1 MLVLPASPARLPE
14 LPTAASARV
23 LADQGQSLEHI
34 RHTLEELPAPASL
47 VGALS
52 TPAAW
57 WVVALQQWPKAEVWL
72 WDESAQPPQWYRF
85 GSAEPAPGPET
96 QAGARPANARPY
108 SGKSSLAAEIGKLQ
122 HNAYLKAVW
131 GLNDKSNEHELNT
144 IRLQAASLGHECV
157 SKVNHSIVLGKKGF
171 AAWQECQQQLRA
183 LGDGPAFE
191 QWYQPWLAE
200 HHHKIQHH
208 LGIMLGKQRQF
219 MASKKNTHQPLHS
232 RVHMP
237 DCSAHHPNSLPH
249 LKPQLFWE
257 VLIDETGTQFG
268 QDATNIPLA
277 SPDLGRV
284 VALAVPGKQ
293 SVLPEIGQHHANE
306 QSHQHND
313 TLVQHLL
320 EAPVGVLGFTV
331 KDKGILHAYS
341 WLSAV
346 HTLCRWVLRHLP
358 MHAGQPVRVDFLIE
372 QRGNAGTD
380 LAAVTELLMAE
391 LHQLDAERFANVKV
405 NMALIDKSG
414 HRYNGYVDT
423 IAHTW
428 GSQVAASKDRLKKSA
443 WLEHCLLRPTD
454 ETLGRLLLA
463 MDGEPL
469 SSHDWLALMGQLKT
483 LPEHSL
489 AQTSLQQ
496 LGERVSHQPELWQQ
510 YVTHISQ
517 ELAGKHYRLA
527 ELVPAL
533 NWLQLHTPAGH
544 TLPAALELQWLAGR
558 LAVANHLGQLNMEM
572 VARCFALSEQLK
584 EEDARLVA
592 EVLLRLVVSA
602 TNSYQ
607 FDLAGQVLDH
617 LEQLPAVALG
627 LQNQGKLLSSR
638 GQVLAFMGQHAEAR
652 HHFEQ
657 ALAVFSRL
665 SNPDLAN
672 REQAQTGLYRLFAL
686 LDDTAVSDADWVREA
701 DLYTQA
707 HLGKDLPATLRVL
720 AYSQEPQRWLHHL
733 LLRAMCLRP
742 GLAAD
747 YVIHYVQQEHQWQ
760 AGDYHPW
767 PLIGFYRGWLLHQLG
782 REQDAQEHWQHALA
796 CCAQGGATV
805 QWMGQVLTNL
815 IMSLGGQAG
824 PLDEDQLQRLHRQ
837 IPALPLAA
845 LNALNASAS
854 HEQRC
859 RCLAECLPFNFH

>member
-14 LPTAASARV
+14 LPTAVTAKV
-23 LADQGQSLEHI
+23 LADQGQPLQHI
-34 RHTLEELPAPASL
+34 RHTLAELPAPASL

-57 WVVALQQWPKAEVWL
+57 WVAALQQWPKAEVWL
-72 WDESAQPPQWYRF
+72 WDESAQPPQWCRF
-85 GSAEPAPGPET
+85 GNAEPAPGPKT
-96 QAGARPANARPY
+96 QARLATTHAGGDMPNA
-108 SGKSSLAAEIGKLQ
+108 AAHIRDLQ
-122 HNAYLKAVW
+122 KRAFLLAVW
-131 GLNDKSNEHELNT
+131 GTNDKSREHELDT
-144 IRLQAASLGHECV
+144 IRLQAAGLGHECV
-157 SKVNHSIVLGKKGF
+157 SKVNHSIALGKKGF
-171 AAWQECQQQLRA
+171 ATWQECEQQLRA

-208 LGIMLGKQRQF
+208 LGIMLSKQRKF
-219 MASKKNTHQPLHS
+219 MASKQHTHQPLHS
-232 RVHMP
+232 QLQMP
-237 DCSAHHPNSLPH
+237 DCSDHHPNSLLH
-249 LKPQLFWE
+249 LKPQPFWE
-257 VLIDETGTQFG
+257 VVIDETGSQFG
-268 QDATNIPLA
+268 QDATDIPLA

-293 SVLPEIGQHHANE
+293 AVLPEIGQHHATE

-313 TLVQHLL
+313 TLVQRLL
-320 EAPVGVLGFTV
+320 EAPVGILGFTV
-331 KDKGILHAYS
+331 KDKDILHAYS
-341 WLSAV
+341 WLSAI

-358 MHAGQPVRVDFLIE
+358 MHTGQPVRVDFLIE
-372 QRGNAGTD
+372 QRGNAGAD
-380 LAAVTELLMAE
+380 LAAVAELLMAE
-391 LHQLDAERFANVKV
+391 LHSLNAERFANVKV
-405 NMALIDKSG
+405 NMAFINKSG

-428 GSQVAASKDRLKKSA
+428 GSQAAASKDRLKKSA

-454 ETLGRLLLA
+454 ETLSRLLLA

-469 SSHDWLALMGQLKT
+469 SGHDWLALMGQLKE

-489 AQTSLQQ
+489 AQNSLQR
-496 LGERVSHQPELWQQ
+496 LGEQVAQEPGLWQQ

-517 ELAGKHYRLA
+517 ELAGKHYRLT

-533 NWLQLHTPAGH
+533 NWLQQYTPAGH
-544 TLPAALELQWLAGR
+544 ALPATLELQWLAGK

-607 FDLAGQVLDH
+607 FELAGQVLDH
-617 LEQLPAVALG
+617 LEQLSAVALG

-638 GQVLAFMGQHAEAR
+638 GQVLAFMGQHAEATSY
-652 HHFEQ
+652 FEK
-657 ALAVFSRL
+657 ALAVFARL
-665 SNPDLAN
+665 SDPSLAH
-672 REQAQTGLYRLFAL
+672 REQAQTGLYRLFTL

-701 DLYTQA
+701 ELYTQA
-707 HLGKDLPATLRVL
+707 HLGKDLPATLRAL

-782 REQDAQEHWQHALA
+782 REQDARKHWQHALA
-796 CCAQGGATV
+796 CCAQGGATL

-815 IMSLGGQAG
+815 VMSLGGQAV
-824 PLDEDQLQRLHRQ
+824 PLNEEQLQRLHRQ
-837 IPALPLAA
+837 IPALPLATLQA
-845 LNALNASAS
+845 LDASAS
-854 HEQRC
+854 HEQRGQY
-859 RCLAECLPFNFH
+859 LAECLPFNFH